1 VVGDLGFLAHKFF
14 HSQFYPYFRTKQ
26 IQVTLT
32 MIKKITH
39 YKFLILALVFT
50 STLFAQTPEW
60 ENPAINQVNRRA
72 MHASFF
78 SYEKRDFALLNNRSQ
93 SVHYQSLNGTWKF
106 KWVPIFKN
114 RDLDFFNPKFKD
126 NEWED
131 MQVPSNWEFKGY
143 GTPIY
148 VNIPYEFSTSPLAQN
163 TDIYTSSK
171 DPSKYPQAPKIPHN
185 NTPVGQYRRKFTI
198 PDEWKGRQI
207 ILHLGAVKS
216 AVYVWVNGQKVGYS
230 EDSKLE
236 AEFDITPFVKTKN
249 ENTLALEVY
258 RFSDGSYL
266 ECQDM
271 WRISGIER
279 DVYLY
284 STPKAHIKD
293 FFAKADFN
301 ILEQTGTLSL
311 DIAIENSSKVALRKN
326 LVQIE
331 LLNQNGKVILNESV
345 KLEMPAPVAPDTRS
359 EKSLTFSK
367 VIPNI
372 LAWSAETPN
381 LYQLLLTYKNSKDEV
396 IEVVGAKIG
405 FRNIQISNGQ
415 LLLNGKPIYIKG
427 TNRHEHDPDN
437 AHVISEDLM
446 RKDIIEMKR
455 MNINAV
461 RCSHYPNHPK
471 FYELCDEYG
480 LYVVDEA
487 NIESHGMG
495 YEPNRTLGNNAL
507 FKIAHLERM
516 ERMVLRDKN
525 HPSVIIW
532 SMGNEGGNGVNFYAG
547 YEAIKNLDPTRPVQ
561 YERAELDKN
570 TDIIAPMYAWEQDL
584 RKMLKDDKF
593 NRPLIQCE
601 YAHAMG
607 NSVGNFQEYWDIY
620 RSDRR
625 MQGGFVWDWV
635 DQAMRKKDKNGKEF
649 FAYGGDW
656 GDEKTPS
663 DKNFMC
669 NGLINPDRK
678 WNPHAHEVKKVY
690 QPVLASL
697 KSGYDKTIE
706 LHNDYFFTNLNFLY
720 VEWSLLA
727 DGIIEQKGRIE
738 ELNIE
743 PQAKKMLTIPYQL
756 KDKTQEYVLILSFKT
771 KSANAI
777 WEKDYEVA
785 FEQFELEKGVRNQKN
800 MSKAGLRLTVN
811 DEKVFKVEGQNF
823 SATIDRNTGWL
834 TSFKAEDR
842 ELLKKPMMPD
852 FWRPMTDN
860 DFGCAYPTKLKLWKT
875 ADAESIV
882 KTTNS
887 RVLSNDEVLVSAEIE
902 LPKANVLLIMEYVFK
917 SNAAL
922 TVRTKFK
929 PKEGATMPPLPALGM
944 KLELNPDFEQQQWYG
959 RGPIESYPDRKTA
972 AKIGRWSN
980 TISQDLFPYI
990 RPQEVGNKTDTRW
1003 FAISNAA
1010 GEGICILATTDLLN
1024 ISANQFL
1031 VSDLDPGEQ
1040 KKNTHWEELV
1050 ARDFTVVNID
1060 YKQMGVGGID
1070 SWGAEPLP
1078 KYKIPFK
1085 EYNFSFVMR
1094 PFKAGEKIDA
1104 FWKERY

>member
-1 VVGDLGFLAHKFF
+1 
-14 HSQFYPYFRTKQ
+14 
-26 IQVTLT
+26 
-32 MIKKITH
+32 MIKKITQC
-39 YKFLILALVFT
+39 KFIALALAFT
-50 STLFAQTPEW
+50 SSLFAQAPEW
-60 ENPAINQVNRRA
+60 ENPAINQINRKT

-78 SYEKRDFALLNNRSQ
+78 SYEKRDLAIVNNRSQ

-114 RDLDFFNPKFKD
+114 RELDFFNPKYKD

-163 TDIYTSSK
+163 TETYTSSK
-171 DPSKYPQAPKIPHN
+171 DPSKYPQVPKIPQN
-185 NTPVGQYRRKFTI
+185 NTPVGQYRRKFSI
-198 PDEWKGRQI
+198 PEEWKGRQI

-216 AVYVWVNGQKVGYS
+216 AVYVWINGQRVGYS

-236 AEFDITPFVKTKN
+236 AEFDITPYVKAKSDN
-249 ENTLALEVY
+249 VLALEVY

-284 STPKAHIKD
+284 STPKAHIRD

-301 ILEQTGTLSL
+301 TVDQTGILNLDLS
-311 DIAIENSSKVALRKN
+311 IENNAKTALRKN
-326 LVQIE
+326 TVQVE
-331 LLNQNGKVILNESV
+331 VLNQNGKVILNETV
-345 KLEMPAPVAPDTRS
+345 KIELPAPLAPETRI
-359 EKSLTFSK
+359 EKIFNLNK
-367 VIPNI
+367 NIPNV

-381 LYQLLLTYKNSKDEV
+381 LYTLLLTYKNSKDEV
-396 IEVVGAKIG
+396 VEVLSSKIG
-405 FRNIQISNGQ
+405 FRNIKISNGQ
-415 LLLNGKPIYIKG
+415 LLVNGKAIYIKG

-461 RCSHYPNHPK
+461 RCSHYPNHPR

-495 YEPNRTLGNNAL
+495 YDLNRTLGNNAL

-525 HPSVIIW
+525 HPCIIIW

-547 YEAIKNLDPTRPVQ
+547 YEAIKKLDNSRPVQ

-570 TDIIAPMYAWEQDL
+570 TDILVPMYAWESGL
-584 RKMLKDDKF
+584 RQMLKEDKF

-625 MQGGFVWDWV
+625 MQGGFIWDWV
-635 DQAMRKKDKNGKEF
+635 DQGIRKKDKNGKDF

-663 DKNFMC
+663 DRNFMC
-669 NGLINPDRK
+669 NGLVNPDRR
-678 WNPHAHEVKKVY
+678 WNPHAFEVKKVY
-690 QPVLASL
+690 QPALVTL
-697 KSGYDKTIE
+697 KSSFDKTIE
-706 LHNDYFFTNLNFLY
+706 IYNDNFFMNLNFLY
-720 VEWSLLA
+720 LEWNLVA
-727 DGIIEQKGRIE
+727 DGIVEQKGRVE
-738 ELNIE
+738 DLNIE
-743 PQAKKMLTIPYQL
+743 PQAKKTLTIPFQI

-771 KSANAI
+771 KSANQI
-777 WEKDYEVA
+777 WEKDFEVA
-785 FEQFELEKGVRNQKN
+785 FEQFELEKGLKN
-800 MSKAGLRLTVN
+800 LKSTSKAGLRLAVN
-811 DEKVFKVEGQNF
+811 DEKVFKIEGANF
-823 SATIDRNTGWL
+823 SATVDRNTGWL
-834 TSFKAEDR
+834 NSYKFEDK
-842 ELLKKPMMPD
+842 ELIRKPLMPD

-860 DFGCAYPTKLKLWKT
+860 DFGCNFPTKLKVWKT
-875 ADAESIV
+875 AIDEVVV
-882 KTTNS
+882 KKTNS
-887 RVLSNDEVLVSAEIE
+887 RVLNNDEVLVSIEME
-902 LPKANVLLIMEYVFK
+902 LPKIATFLSLEYIFK
-917 SNAAL
+917 SNGAV
-922 TVRTKFK
+922 TVKSKFK
-929 PKEGATMPPLPALGM
+929 PQEGKSMPILPALGM
-944 KLELNPDFEQQQWYG
+944 KLELAADFEQMQWYG
-959 RGPIESYPDRKTA
+959 RGLIETYPDRKTA
-972 AKIGRWSN
+972 GKIGRWSS
-980 TISQDLFPYI
+980 TIAQDLYPYI

-1003 FAISNAA
+1003 FAISNTS
-1010 GEGICILATTDLLN
+1010 GEGLCIISTNDFLN
-1024 ISANQFL
+1024 ISANHFL
-1031 VSDLDPGEQ
+1031 LSDLDPGEQ
-1040 KKNTHWEELV
+1040 KKNTHWNELIP
-1050 ARDFTVVNID
+1050 RDFTVVNID
-1060 YKQMGVGGID
+1060 YKQMGLGGID
-1070 SWGAEPLP
+1070 SWGSEPIS

-1094 PFKAGEKIDA
+1094 PFKSGDKIET